1 MDLTSMRALLDTNIL
16 IDYLNGVAQSRNEV
30 EKREAPAIS
39 IITWMEVMTGAGDSD
54 EENQL
59 RMFLS
64 RFQVIGIDSE
74 IAALAVKLRREH
86 RMKLPDAIIYASAK
100 ARQMLLVTR
109 NSKDFR
115 PQMDGVAIPYQ
126 L

>member
-1 MDLTSMRALLDTNIL
+1 MRALLDTNIL
-16 IDYLNGVAQSRNEV
+16 IDYLNGVAKSRGEI
-30 EKREAPAIS
+30 EKREGPAIS
-39 IITWMEVMTGAGDSD
+39 IITWMEVMTGAGDPD

-74 IAALAVKLRREH
+74 IAALAVKLRREY
-86 RMKLPDAIIYASAK
+86 RMKLPDAIIYASAR